1 MKSRIFYSKL
11 VDQKADEIGDELIVM
26 LEYIVGHGV
35 DTVSPQIFG
44 SLILALHSQLANILF
59 VLERQTAENIALCLD
74 AIIEQLG
81 LVDAFL
87 AQINDNASNMNL
99 AIKCSAYLKQNTTVI
114 FIHWNWM

>member
-44 SLILALHSQLANILF
+44 
-59 VLERQTAENIALCLD
+59 VKGR
-74 AIIEQLG
+74 
-81 LVDAFL
+81 
-87 AQINDNASNMNL
+87 
-99 AIKCSAYLKQNTTVI
+99 
-114 FIHWNWM
+114 